1 MSPPA
6 HSRKILIELS
16 VEGGQWK
23 PEDDLSN
30 MCEQVLGSAAD
41 YLAEHGQPFP
51 EGGTEVS
58 LLFTEDEEMRLING
72 RWRSKDTPTNVLS
85 FPSAP
90 IEPGHSPGVFLGDI
104 VLAYQTIAREAES
117 LEIPFDNHLTHL
129 LVHGLLHLLG
139 YDHIHDDEARV
150 MENLETRILA
160 KLNLS
165 DPYEDTDPV

>member
-1 MSPPA
+1 MNSPA
-6 HSRKILIELS
+6 QSRKLLIELS
-16 VEGGQWK
+16 VEGGQWE
-23 PEDDLSN
+23 PEGVLSA
-30 MCEQVLGSAAD
+30 MCERVLGSAAD

-51 EGGTEVS
+51 EYGTEVS
-58 LLFTEDEEMRLING
+58 MLFTEDEEMRLING

-90 IEPGHSPGVFLGDI
+90 LEPGHIPGVFLGDI
-104 VLAYQTIAREAES
+104 VLAYETIAREAES

-139 YDHIHDDEARV
+139 YDHIHDGQARV